1 MDRPVGKWD
10 QGEPAAPATFI
21 DYWHQAG
28 RRIDA
33 GFSRQIPLFFDM
45 LSPDQQSTVRR
56 LLDGKRIRAS
66 LLCLVNE
73 TLGGDPERSLAP
85 ALAVEAVHSASL
97 IHDDFIDRDAVRR
110 QRPAEWA
117 VMGARRAVL
126 FADIIFATALRR
138 MAEYNA
144 EAGRIL
150 GGAIAATAAGAFEEY
165 LEHPG
170 RAAARFDPH
179 AYYERVLRMKTA
191 HMFGAA
197 TQLGAV
203 SADAPPA
210 IAQAAF
216 SYGSA
221 LGEAYQIADDLCDIE
236 AAQRGEHGRWEACLP
251 ALLRFADL
259 SHSHAVPTEPS
270 RRRLWCESVS
280 PTVAARMR
288 ADMAQRAETALQHLA
303 AFPEGR
309 SKATLREAPSAVTAL
324 MCAEV

>member
-1 MDRPVGKWD
+1 MDRPIGDWEQD
-10 QGEPAAPATFI
+10 EPAASAAFI

-33 GFSRQIPLFFDM
+33 GFRRQIPLFFDI
-45 LSPDQQSTVRR
+45 LSPDQQSIVRR

-66 LLCLVNE
+66 LLCLVNQA
-73 TLGGDPERSLAP
+73 LGGDPERSLAP

-97 IHDDFIDRDAVRR
+97 IHDDFIDCDAVRR
-110 QRPAEWA
+110 QRPAEWT
-117 VMGARRAVL
+117 VMGARRAIL

-138 MAEYNA
+138 MAEYSA

-150 GGAIAATAAGAFEEY
+150 GGAIAATAGGAFEEY

-170 RAAARFDPH
+170 RGATGFDPY

-191 HMFGAA
+191 HLFGAA

-203 SADAPPA
+203 SVDAPLA
-210 IAQAAF
+210 VAQAAF
-216 SYGSA
+216 RYGSA
-221 LGEAYQIADDLCDIE
+221 LGEAYQIADDLCDLE

-251 ALLRFADL
+251 ALLRFADP
-259 SHSHAVPTEPS
+259 SQRHALPTEPS
-270 RRRLWCESVS
+270 QRRHWCESVA
-280 PTVAARMR
+280 PAVAARMR
-288 ADMAQRAETALQHLA
+288 ADMAQRAEAALQHLA

-309 SKATLREAPSAVTAL
+309 SKVTLQAAPSAVIAL
-324 MCAEV
+324 ICAEG